1 MRGDRA
7 AMQDVELVDVG
18 TGADALAPPADDPA
32 AEAERSRR
40 LARRRRLLRRW
51 WPLPVG
57 VLAALAGTQAVVA
70 AHEQSHVAARQ
81 RVDGVLRSVSP
92 ALAPTRRLSDDVAP
106 VVFSG
111 VATEDG
117 LRVGPAQPTWED
129 PRELIAVDAQGET
142 VWRASLEARA
152 TTDAA
157 PGLGAE
163 YPLCA
168 GDAGPAAV
176 VDCVVLDRSAL
187 AVAAGDDGGVAGP
200 PESGRLM
207 SFDAGTG
214 HPLGSRPVPPVSGW
228 DGDGS
233 VHVLASVTGSTLVVT
248 AWEAGD
254 ALDGEPRWRTRVPVD
269 PALLTREAL
278 TYPPSVD
285 VDRGRVIVQGAL
297 GAWVLSAG
305 DGELESAGS
314 QLLHL
319 TRSGHL
325 TAPGYPV
332 RVLDGGGGTV
342 ATLPGA
348 PVTLLVDDGSEA
360 EVELVVAAGEH
371 GRELVGYDVARDR
384 PLWTLARPMWLDTG
398 VVLLEGTLYGQDRG
412 SLWAVDVATGREV
425 WRTPAPLLTAYGGLL
440 TDGRSVLALASTLE
454 VTAAGTPV
462 ETAAGQ
468 DAGPAAASSR
478 TLLAFD
484 LGTGALVWATRLPD
498 SVQGVWA
505 WHGDLLGFGPEDVL
519 VLN

>member
-1 MRGDRA
+1 M
-7 AMQDVELVDVG
+7 
-18 TGADALAPPADDPA
+18 
-32 AEAERSRR
+32 
-40 LARRRRLLRRW
+40 
-51 WPLPVG
+51 
-57 VLAALAGTQAVVA
+57 
-70 AHEQSHVAARQ
+70 
-81 RVDGVLRSVSP
+81 
-92 ALAPTRRLSDDVAP
+92 
-106 VVFSG
+106 
-111 VATEDG
+111 
-117 LRVGPAQPTWED
+117 
-129 PRELIAVDAQGET
+129 
-142 VWRASLEARA
+142 
-152 TTDAA
+152 
-157 PGLGAE
+157 
-163 YPLCA
+163 
-168 GDAGPAAV
+168 
-176 VDCVVLDRSAL
+176 
-187 AVAAGDDGGVAGP
+187 
-200 PESGRLM
+200 
-207 SFDAGTG
+207 
-214 HPLGSRPVPPVSGW
+214 
-228 DGDGS
+228 
-233 VHVLASVTGSTLVVT
+233 
-248 AWEAGD
+248 
-254 ALDGEPRWRTRVPVD
+254 
-269 PALLTREAL
+269 
-278 TYPPSVD
+278 
-285 VDRGRVIVQGAL
+285 IVQGAL